1 MAQGTLIS
9 DVIDRLE
16 ADTSLATEVEELA
29 FAALLNKVEE
39 CLGGDAPSKS
49 VPKATEAS
57 DPVRAYV
64 QSVTV
69 EGFRGIG
76 PKVKLE
82 LSPGPGLTLVIGRNG
97 SGKSSFAEALELLVT
112 GDNQRWS
119 SRRSKIWKDGWRNL
133 HHKETAE
140 IQADLLID
148 GLPGPATVKRSWRA
162 QDDLEQGTTTFS
174 QKGQK
179 QGSVGELGWEQAV
192 ATYRPFLSYNEL
204 GSMLEEG
211 PSKLFDALASILG
224 LEELVQAANSLA
236 QARKSRS
243 DAHKATV
250 KKLDEIRPLLEKL
263 DDDRARVC
271 LQALKARRWKLDAVE
286 QRVSGD
292 GVGSGTDSELALL
305 RELSQLKGPELDAVT
320 SATEELRSTLE
331 AVQAIS
337 GTDAEKARR
346 TAEILDR
353 ALQLHEHQGDGD
365 CPVCG
370 RSAAL
375 DKAWHESAEL
385 EIKRLREEASTA
397 DEAHGRVKVAEQK
410 ARALITP
417 EPPALARAS
426 EIGIDANILQAAWSS
441 WHETQTVP
449 VDQLAAQLE
458 EKAVLLLE
466 ACDTL
471 RAQSK
476 QKLKEK
482 EDVWRPVATI
492 LAEWLPGAKRQIAE
506 REKLDHLKAA
516 GKWIRDTALVIRNE
530 RFQPIKA
537 RVKDLWELLRT
548 QSNVDLYDVTFEGKT
563 TRRRVNLEVKVDGTE
578 AVALGVMSQ
587 GELHSLALSL
597 FLPRAT
603 LDVSPFRFL
612 FIDDPVQAMDP
623 AKVDGLAKVL
633 DKVAQDRQIVVFTHD
648 DRLPQ
653 AVRYLGIEAKVI
665 EVQRREGSVVELRT
679 VQSPVEHYLRD
690 ALALVKTDELPEPVF
705 RRVVPGLCRQSI
717 EAACLEVT
725 RRRRLTRGETHTN
738 VETLIEGNPKLLPR
752 LALALYDDPARAGE
766 VLGTLNKNYG
776 PWSADVVQTCNKGAH
791 GVVPGDGIGFVR
803 DTEKLVTRLL
813 AL

>member
-1 MAQGTLIS
+1 MAYP
-9 DVIDRLE
+9 
-16 ADTSLATEVEELA
+16 
-29 FAALLNKVEE
+29 
-39 CLGGDAPSKS
+39 AP
-49 VPKATEAS
+49 
-57 DPVRAYV
+57 R
-64 QSVTV
+64 
-69 EGFRGIG
+69 
-76 PKVKLE
+76 
-82 LSPGPGLTLVIGRNG
+82 
-97 SGKSSFAEALELLVT
+97 
-112 GDNQRWS
+112 
-119 SRRSKIWKDGWRNL
+119 
-133 HHKETAE
+133 
-140 IQADLLID
+140 
-148 GLPGPATVKRSWRA
+148 TVKRSWRA
-162 QDDLEQGTTTFS
+162 QDGLEQGTTTFS

-192 ATYRPFLSYNEL
+192 ATYRPFFSYNEL

-286 QRVSGD
+286 QRVTGD

-458 EKAVLLLE
+458 EKAVPLLE

-492 LAEWLPGAKRQIAE
+492 LAEWLP
-506 REKLDHLKAA
+506 
-516 GKWIRDTALVIRNE
+516 
-530 RFQPIKA
+530 
-537 RVKDLWELLRT
+537 
-548 QSNVDLYDVTFEGKT
+548 
-563 TRRRVNLEVKVDGTE
+563 
-578 AVALGVMSQ
+578 
-587 GELHSLALSL
+587 
-597 FLPRAT
+597 
-603 LDVSPFRFL
+603 
-612 FIDDPVQAMDP
+612 
-623 AKVDGLAKVL
+623 
-633 DKVAQDRQIVVFTHD
+633 
-648 DRLPQ
+648 
-653 AVRYLGIEAKVI
+653 
-665 EVQRREGSVVELRT
+665 
-679 VQSPVEHYLRD
+679 
-690 ALALVKTDELPEPVF
+690 EP
-705 RRVVPGLCRQSI
+705 S
-717 EAACLEVT
+717 A
-725 RRRRLTRGETHTN
+725 
-738 VETLIEGNPKLLPR
+738 KLL
-752 LALALYDDPARAGE
+752 
-766 VLGTLNKNYG
+766 
-776 PWSADVVQTCNKGAH
+776 S
-791 GVVPGDGIGFVR
+791 
-803 DTEKLVTRLL
+803 EKSWIT
-813 AL
+813 